1 MFGLSFF
8 LRSKAKYFVFWQQR
22 VSMISYLSGAI
33 YLFVSFVDGAL
44 SDEVVGVV
52 NTGTDGAVR

>member
-1 MFGLSFF
+1 MLSFF
-8 LRSKAKYFVFWQQR
+8 LRSRCKYPETWTHCVI
-22 VSMISYLSGAI
+22 MITYLSRAI

-52 NTGTDGAVR
+52 NTGTDGAVH

>member
-1 MFGLSFF
+1 
-8 LRSKAKYFVFWQQR
+8 
-22 VSMISYLSGAI
+22 MISYLSGAI

-52 NTGTDGAVR
+52 NTGTDGAVHKITSKSFMEDLSIKEYYY